1 MHLRATSFSYVLL
14 GQASSDGIELK
25 WENIRYITVWIND
38 GRVIGINM

>member
-25 WENIRYITVWIND
+25 WENNGYITVWIND